1 MLIAAEQG
9 LSSARLRASM
19 EHLDV
24 EEQASSVEDQQQTTP
39 EPKSTMDQS
48 IDQLNSSADKLKE
61 LALSG
66 QQVRGNFSSF
76 NAYGFHSIHGYRPL
90 I

>member
-39 EPKSTMDQS
+39 EPQSTLDQT
-48 IDQLNSSADKLKE
+48 IDQLNGSADKLKE

-66 QQVRGNFSSF
+66 QQVRGIFPSF
-76 NAYGFHSIHGYRPL
+76 DAYVFHSIYGYQPL